1 MNYDDDDDDNKN
13 KRRRLLVAA
22 VAASFFF
29 SNSKAKKFTSGSRMK
44 RRFNPDYRS
53 IVIKVTNLKVKVSA
67 LFTRMFWLHWHWY
80 YFDCVMMKMKMT

>member
-1 MNYDDDDDDNKN
+1 MNHDDDDDDNKN

-44 RRFNPDYRS
+44 RRSNPDYRS
-53 IVIKVTNLKVKVSA
+53 IDKSNKFEGENACPIYQNVSA
-67 LFTRMFWLHWHWY
+67 PLAL
-80 YFDCVMMKMKMT
+80 VLL